1 MEIVGKPPSARL
13 WLQFFRN
20 DSTHLGYHITQL
32 VASQRGGIMRA
43 LKATLLS
50 VAVLLG
56 AATSTSAFAH
66 GGHHHR
72 HARIGV
78 FIGSPLLF
86 APWYF
91 PPPYYYYPP
100 AVVVP
105 SSPPV
110 YIEQGQ
116 APPTPQPQA
125 YWYYC
130 AESQTYYPYVD
141 QCAGPWQRVVP
152 KPPPPS

>member
-1 MEIVGKPPSARL
+1 M
-13 WLQFFRN
+13 
-20 DSTHLGYHITQL
+20 T
-32 VASQRGGIMRA
+32 A

-50 VAVLLG
+50 VAVLFG
-56 AATSTSAFAH
+56 AAASTSVFAH

-78 FIGSPLLF
+78 FIGPPLVF

-116 APPTPQPQA
+116 APPAPQPQS

-141 QCAGPWQRVVP
+141 KCAGPWQRVIP
-152 KPPPPS
+152 HPPPPS